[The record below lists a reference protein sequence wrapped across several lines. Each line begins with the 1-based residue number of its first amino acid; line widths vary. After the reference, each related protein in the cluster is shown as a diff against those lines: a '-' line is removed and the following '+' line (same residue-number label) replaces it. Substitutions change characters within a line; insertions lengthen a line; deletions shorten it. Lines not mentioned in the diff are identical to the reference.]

1 MANMRLLVY
10 FVFLVLVGCSLTEEQ
25 QKTPPRETPK
35 SPMAP
40 YTVHQYVTDL
50 SSQLSRIQGPYKGNA
65 RIAVTSF
72 YMADGLGTK
81 LAQDQGSGLSQQ
93 IQESLLTQF
102 TQLGFHTIEY
112 RLENTLNLQS
122 TADSVLSRD
131 IKTLRQRQNIDFVIT
146 GTLTRQQHAYIVNA
160 RLVNTKDQ
168 RVVSAAS
175 TEIPINVM
183 WGAEKVQQRNGQLYR
198 SEY

>member
-1 MANMRLLVY
+1 MRLLHC
-10 FVFLVLVGCSLTEEQ
+10 FIFFILTGCSLTEEA
-25 QKTPPRETPK
+25 KPVVSTNAPK
-35 SPMAP
+35 ARMAA
-40 YTVHQYVTDL
+40 YTVNQYVADL
-50 SSQLSRIQGPYKGNA
+50 SSQLSRIQGSYKGNA

-72 YMADGLGTK
+72 YMADGLGTR
-81 LAQDQGSGLSQQ
+81 LASNQGNGLSQQ
-93 IQESLLTQF
+93 IQESLMTQF

-112 RLENTLNLQS
+112 RLENTLNLQP
-122 TADSVLSRD
+122 TADSILSRD
-131 IKTLRQRQNIDFVIT
+131 VSKLRQRQNIDFVIT

-168 RVVSAAS
+168 RIVSAAS

-183 WGAEKVQQRNGQLYR
+183 WGNEKVQQRDGQLYR